1 MELLMTPC
9 KYKPSKEHE
18 SISKYIIIYI
28 KIIYCFKRNE
38 KSKSN

>member
-1 MELLMTPC
+1 MTPC

-28 KIIYCFKRNE
+28 NIIYF
-38 KSKSN
+38 S